1 MDDLNQLI
9 KKLNGD
15 SDPVFFDCI
24 VAVTSCSE
32 LYLIESD
39 SPLGDMV
46 FDGCDLE
53 DNLTDMKNAP
63 NIPGVYRC
71 KVRYHVY
78 RSHHPLDPVE
88 YDANLTIES
97 YKKIQ
102 IRKLIK

>member
-24 VAVTSCSE
+24 VAVTSCNE

-46 FDGCDLE
+46 IMYIGHIIL
-53 DNLTDMKNAP
+53 
-63 NIPGVYRC
+63 
-71 KVRYHVY
+71 
-78 RSHHPLDPVE
+78 
-88 YDANLTIES
+88 
-97 YKKIQ
+97 
-102 IRKLIK
+102 